1 MDNNMSNNNELNE
14 FTNSFLISDDEKP
27 ANVRNDTKY
36 TKHLSVLNV
45 GQIMVLVIL
54 CTIICLQAIELFSYQ
69 RQNAVAEPLQV
80 NADYSQQNI
89 YENSEQNDS
98 IEYTSVIGEMVYSID
113 HAIDA
118 NELNGEIAEYL
129 LETISSEPEVIF
141 ILGESDGRLAI
152 LSADGQIVY
161 ETFNVH
167 INTLPPLD
175 RDLLR
180 EGIRITTTEELS
192 SLLEDFSS

>member
-1 MDNNMSNNNELNE
+1 MDNNMSNNNE
-14 FTNSFLISDDEKP
+14 FTNFFPISDSDKP
-27 ANVRNDTKY
+27 TDAEEDTK
-36 TKHLSVLNV
+36 TAKNLSVLNI
-45 GQIMVLVIL
+45 GQIILLVIL
-54 CTIICLQAIELFSYQ
+54 CTVICLQTAELLSSQ
-69 RQNAVAEPLQV
+69 SLTEPLQV
-80 NADYSQQNI
+80 YADYHSPQNI
-89 YENSEQNDS
+89 YDNSERNGFV
-98 IEYTSVIGEMVYSID
+98 EYTNMTGEKVYSVD

-118 NELNGEIAEYL
+118 NELNNGESADNLI
-129 LETISSEPEVIF
+129 ETTPSEPEVIF
-141 ILGESDGRLAI
+141 ILGESEGRLAI